1 MVQIGPEKTVV
12 CSEYSDLL
20 VGRDLAIFRDEVAYF
35 GDVKEEREKMVINV
49 RKENNMRK
57 DKI

>member
-1 MVQIGPEKTVV
+1 MI

-20 VGRDLAIFRDEVAYF
+20 VGRDLAIFREKVAYF
-35 GDVKEEREKMVINV
+35 ADVKEEREKMVINV
-49 RKENNMRK
+49 RKEKNMRR

>member
-1 MVQIGPEKTVV
+1 MV